1 MMVVVEKTATGIKGF
16 DKLVQGGLLRGKTIL
31 LSGTPG
37 TGKTIFA
44 LQYLYNGA
52 TMFNE
57 PGVYITFEERVD
69 ALKSQARQF
78 GWDFDRLEK
87 EKKVRLLNIPVTTL
101 NKNTVSSIIE
111 IAKEFNAKRLVI
123 DSLSTLSINTPS
135 VLANVAD
142 RGELAVKKF
151 IYSFID
157 SLRQLDSTTTL
168 LISQNASEGSFSND
182 SVSEFISDGVIHFI
196 YESMGGEFSRSIVIR
211 KMREIKNDDDLHPVE
226 ISKKGIVVHDL
237 K

>member
-1 MMVVVEKTATGIKGF
+1 MEKTATGIKGF
-16 DKLVQGGLLRGKTIL
+16 DKLVQGGLLRGKTVL

-44 LQYLYNGA
+44 LQYIYNGA

-78 GWDFDRLEK
+78 GWDLDRLEK
-87 EKKVRLLNIPVTTL
+87 EGKIRLLHIPVAAL
-101 NKNTVSSIIE
+101 SKNTVHDIIRLV
-111 IAKEFNAKRLVI
+111 KEFNAKRLVV

-135 VLANVAD
+135 VYVDVAD

-157 SLRQLDSTTTL
+157 NLRELDSTTTL

-182 SVSEFISDGVIHFI
+182 SVSEFVCDGVIQFI
-196 YESMGGEFSRSIVIR
+196 YESMGGEFSRSLVIR
-211 KMREIKNDDDLHPVE
+211 KMREIRNDDDIHPVE
-226 ISKKGIVVHDL
+226 IGKEGILVHDL

>member
-1 MMVVVEKTATGIKGF
+1 MERTATGIKGF
-16 DKLVQGGLLRGKTIL
+16 DKLVQGGLLRGKTVL

-44 LQYLYNGA
+44 LQYIYNGA

-69 ALKSQARQF
+69 SLKSQAMQF
-78 GWDFDRLEK
+78 GWDLDRLEK
-87 EKKVRLLNIPVTTL
+87 EGKIRLLHIPVTTL
-101 NKNTVSSIIE
+101 NKNTVGNIIE

-135 VLANVAD
+135 VISSAPHS
-142 RGELAVKKF
+142 GEFATKKF
-151 IYSFID
+151 IYLFID
-157 SLRQLDSTTTL
+157 SLRQLKNTTTL
-168 LISQNASEGSFSND
+168 LISQNASEGGISND
-182 SVSEFISDGVIHFI
+182 SVSEFVCDGVIQFI
-196 YESMGGEFSRSIVIR
+196 YESMGGDFSRSLVIR
-211 KMREIKNDDDLHPVE
+211 KTREIKNDSDIHPVE
-226 ISKKGIVVHDL
+226 IGKEGIVVHDL

>member
-1 MMVVVEKTATGIKGF
+1 MEKTATGIKGF
-16 DKLVQGGLLRGKTIL
+16 DKLVEGGFLRGKTVL

-52 TMFNE
+52 MMFNE

-78 GWDFDRLEK
+78 GWDFGRLEK
-87 EKKVRLLNIPVTTL
+87 DGKIRLLHIPVTTL
-101 NKNTVSSIIE
+101 NKNTANNIIE

-135 VLANVAD
+135 VFTNIAD
-142 RGELAVKKF
+142 RGEFAAKKF

-157 SLRQLDSTTTL
+157 SLRALNDTTTL
-168 LISQNASEGSFSND
+168 LISQTVSEDNLSN
-182 SVSEFISDGVIHFI
+182 SGVSEFICDGVIHFI
-196 YESMGGEFSRSIVIR
+196 YESMGGEFSRSLVIR
-211 KMREIKNDDDLHPVE
+211 KMREIKNEEDIHPVE
-226 ISKKGIVVHDL
+226 IGREGIVVHDL
-237 K
+237 R

>member
-1 MMVVVEKTATGIKGF
+1 MERTATGIKGF
-16 DKLVQGGLLRGKTIL
+16 DKLVQGGLLRGKTVL

-44 LQYLYNGA
+44 LQYIYNGA

-69 ALKSQARQF
+69 SLKSQAMQF
-78 GWDFDRLEK
+78 GWDLDRLEK
-87 EKKVRLLNIPVTTL
+87 EGKIRLLHIPVTTL
-101 NKNTVSSIIE
+101 NKNTVGNIIE

-123 DSLSTLSINTPS
+123 DSLSTLSINAPS

-142 RGELAVKKF
+142 RSEFAVKKF

-157 SLRQLDSTTTL
+157 SLRQLKNTTTL

-182 SVSEFISDGVIHFI
+182 CVSEFVCDGVIQFI
-196 YESMGGEFSRSIVIR
+196 YESMGGDFSRSLVIR
-211 KMREIKNDDDLHPVE
+211 KTREIKNDSDIHPVE
-226 ISKKGIVVHDL
+226 IGKEGIVVHDL

>member
-1 MMVVVEKTATGIKGF
+1 MVVVEKTATGIKGF

>member
-1 MMVVVEKTATGIKGF
+1 MEKTATGIKGF
-16 DKLVQGGLLRGKTIL
+16 DKLIQGGFLRGKTVL

-52 TMFNE
+52 TMFGE

-69 ALKSQARQF
+69 ALKSQAMQF

-87 EKKVRLLNIPVTTL
+87 EGKIRLLHIPVTTL
-101 NKNTVSSIIE
+101 NKNTAGSVIE

-142 RGELAVKKF
+142 RGEFAVKRF
-151 IYSFID
+151 LYSFID
-157 SLRQLDSTTTL
+157 SLRQLDKTTTL

-182 SVSEFISDGVIHFI
+182 SVSEFICDGMIQFI
-196 YESMGGEFSRSIVIR
+196 YESMGGEFSRSMVVR
-211 KMREIKNDDDLHPVE
+211 KMREVKNDEDMHPIE
-226 ISKKGIVVHDL
+226 INKQGIIVHDL
-237 K
+237 KI

>member
-1 MMVVVEKTATGIKGF
+1 MERTATGIKGF
-16 DKLVQGGLLRGKTIL
+16 DKLVQGGLLRGKTVL

-44 LQYLYNGA
+44 LQYIYNGA

-69 ALKSQARQF
+69 SLKSQAMQF
-78 GWDFDRLEK
+78 GWDLDRLEK
-87 EKKVRLLNIPVTTL
+87 EGKLRLLHIPVTTL
-101 NKNTVSSIIE
+101 NKNTVGNIIE

-135 VLANVAD
+135 VISSAPHS
-142 RGELAVKKF
+142 GEFATKKF
-151 IYSFID
+151 IYLFID
-157 SLRQLDSTTTL
+157 SLRQLKNTTTL
-168 LISQNASEGSFSND
+168 LISQNASEGGISND
-182 SVSEFISDGVIHFI
+182 SVSEFVCDGVIQFI
-196 YESMGGEFSRSIVIR
+196 YESMGGDFSRSLVIR
-211 KMREIKNDDDLHPVE
+211 KTREIKNDSDIHPVE
-226 ISKKGIVVHDL
+226 IGKEGIVVHDL